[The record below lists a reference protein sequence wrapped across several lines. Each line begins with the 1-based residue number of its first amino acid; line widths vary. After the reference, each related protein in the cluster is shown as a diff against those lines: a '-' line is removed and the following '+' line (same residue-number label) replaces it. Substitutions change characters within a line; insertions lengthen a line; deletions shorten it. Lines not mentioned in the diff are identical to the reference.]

1 MVGNRNKSCKH
12 IAVVLGLMALIAM
25 LFSVFLAS
33 VETHH
38 HCHGDDC
45 PICECIHQC
54 HESVRQLVGGG
65 LPQIVFVF
73 ALTAAVLM
81 ITVCIID
88 AHRDT
93 PVGLKVRLND

>member
-1 MVGNRNKSCKH
+1 MYTNRNKSFKH
-12 IAVVLGLMALIAM
+12 IATVLGLMALIAM
-25 LFSVFLAS
+25 LFSVVLAS

-54 HESVRQLVGGG
+54 HISVRQLVGGN
-65 LPQIVFVF
+65 LPQIVYAFV
-73 ALTAAVLM
+73 LSAAVLM
-81 ITVCIID
+81 ITVCFID

>member
-1 MVGNRNKSCKH
+1 MENRNKSYKH
-12 IAVVLGLMALIAM
+12 IAIVLGLMALIAM

-54 HESVRQLVGGG
+54 RESVKQLVSGG
-65 LPQIVFVF
+65 LPQIIYVFV
-73 ALTAAVLM
+73 LSAAVQL
-81 ITVCIID
+81 ISVCLID